1 MTTCARCRRQLEA
14 GEERRVPR
22 LVVLIASFSL
32 AFAHAGMWANEEL
45 RKPYCARCR
54 RRVIPLV
61 LGGIA
66 FALALVSVGLRIWLR
81 GPR

>member
-1 MTTCARCRRQLEA
+1 MPACARCRKELSSA
-14 GEERRVPR
+14 EERRVPR

-45 RKPYCARCR
+45 RKPYCGRCR
-54 RRVIPLV
+54 AVMIPLA
-61 LGGIA
+61 LS
-66 FALALVSVGLRIWLR
+66 FAVVAMTLAGVGLAIWLR